1 VKLFIT
7 HGGLLSTQ
15 EASYN
20 GVPLVGIPMMGDQLM
35 NVLHSENLGYAVSL
49 PYATVTKEAVLSAVK
64 KILSDPKYVAE
75 NNANLIFNACK
86 F

>member
-35 NVLHSENLGYAVSL
+35 NVLHSENLGYAVGL
-49 PYATVTKEAVLSAVK
+49 PYATVTKEAVLSAVE
-64 KILSDPKYVAE
+64 KILSDPKYVE
-75 NNANLIFNACK
+75 NQKILKQIFYL
-86 F
+86 